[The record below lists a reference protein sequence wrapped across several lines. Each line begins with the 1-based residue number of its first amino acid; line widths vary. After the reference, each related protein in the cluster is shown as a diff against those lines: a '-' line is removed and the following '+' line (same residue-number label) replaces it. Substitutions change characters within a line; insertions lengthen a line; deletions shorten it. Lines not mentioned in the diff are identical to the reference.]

1 MIIKINFVARRIY
14 FTFTFIVRTS
24 ETKMKKSILLTIL
37 FIATT
42 FLSAQGTGGSN
53 AKFESRSLIDI
64 PTAGVLS
71 KGFAGVSSDIMPF
84 GVVIAKIE
92 VGVFD
97 GFNFGISY
105 GGSNIIGTGSVS
117 WYKLPAINI
126 RARLIDESESFPAVT
141 LGFDSQGK
149 GIYDRNLE
157 RYQIKSPGFFAT
169 ASKNF
174 IFFGYLSVH
183 GIVNFSL
190 EREDGDKDLNLGIGV
205 EKTIG
210 EKVSLVA
217 EYDFAVNDNNG
228 SSLGKGNGYM
238 NLGLRWSVGDGLTL
252 GIDLRDLLHN
262 RRILGNSADRGIFVE
277 YVKALF

>member
-1 MIIKINFVARRIY
+1 
-14 FTFTFIVRTS
+14 
-24 ETKMKKSILLTIL
+24 MKKSILLIL
-37 FIATT
+37 LLIITS
-42 FLSAQGTGGSN
+42 FLAAQGTGGSN
-53 AKFESRSLIDI
+53 AKFESRSLIDL

-71 KGFAGVSSDIMPF
+71 KGFAGISSDFMPF
-84 GVVIAKIE
+84 GVVITKIE

-117 WYKLPAINI
+117 WYQLPAINI
-126 RARLIDESESFPAVT
+126 RARIIDESETFPAFT

-149 GIYDRNLE
+149 GLYDKDLE

-174 IFFGYLSVH
+174 IFFGYVSIH
-183 GIVNFSL
+183 GIINYSL
-190 EREDGDKDLNLGIGV
+190 ERQDGDKDLNLGIGF

-210 EKVSLVA
+210 EKISFVG
-217 EYDFAVNDNNG
+217 EYDFAVNDNTG
-228 SSLGKGNGYM
+228 ASLGKGNGYF

-252 GIDLRDLLHN
+252 GIDLRDLLLN
-262 RRILGNSADRGIFVE
+262 RRIMGNRADRGIFVE
-277 YVKALF
+277 FIKALF